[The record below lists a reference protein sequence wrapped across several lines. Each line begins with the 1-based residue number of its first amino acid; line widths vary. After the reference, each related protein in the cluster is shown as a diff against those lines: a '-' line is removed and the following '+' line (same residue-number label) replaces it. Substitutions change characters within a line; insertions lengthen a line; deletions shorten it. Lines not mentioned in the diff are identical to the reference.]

1 MHGVTPHGR
10 YVHDDCFLAGKQ
22 LLKEIEKAAQE
33 ALDKHERL
41 LHLKVMELLLGAMV
55 QRQGV
60 RETRKLL
67 LRYARDLREFHI

>member
-1 MHGVTPHGR
+1 MK
-10 YVHDDCFLAGKQ
+10 D
-22 LLKEIEKAAQE
+22 IERAAQQ

-55 QRQGV
+55 RRQGV

>member
-1 MHGVTPHGR
+1 M
-10 YVHDDCFLAGKQ
+10 DD
-22 LLKEIEKAAQE
+22 IDKAALS

-41 LHLKVMELLLGAMV
+41 LHLKVMELLLGSMV
-55 QRQGV
+55 RRQGI

>member
-1 MHGVTPHGR
+1 MCAELRGSNAEELDR
-10 YVHDDCFLAGKQ
+10 WKAG
-22 LLKEIEKAAQE
+22 LMDEIDKAAIA

-41 LHLKVMELLLGAMV
+41 LHLKVMELLLGAMIH
-55 QRQGV
+55 RQGI